1 MKIKSKLINRTDMRA
16 SILTIISLITFILYA
31 QLGCANAQENQ
42 WLQFQPTQS
51 NGKHIVLIS
60 GDEEYHSEES
70 LPMLAKILATHHGF
84 KTTVLFSIDPETG
97 NIDPTYQNN
106 IPGLSNLTSADLI
119 IIATRFREL
128 PDEQMKYIDE
138 YLKAGK
144 PVIGL
149 RTATHAFNFGNKMKD
164 SPYAK
169 YGYSSKQ
176 AGWESGFGKQV
187 LGETWID
194 HHGQHGK
201 EGTRGLMNG
210 LSKREGNPILNG
222 VTDIWVPSDVY
233 AINDLVAE
241 DEVLVWGQVTKG
253 MTAESEGSWEKEIMP
268 VAWTKSYS
276 IESGKKGKAFTT
288 TMGSSIDLLN
298 EDLRRLIVNACYW
311 AVDLSDKIPE
321 KSNVEFVGSY
331 EPLMFG
337 FGTFKKGLKPNDY
350 K

>member
-1 MKIKSKLINRTDMRA
+1 MQSP
-16 SILTIISLITFILYA
+16 ILKTISLVLLTLFI
-31 QLGCANAQENQ
+31 QLSCVNAQDNQ
-42 WLQFQPTQS
+42 WIEFQPSQP

-84 KTTVLFSIDPETG
+84 KTTVLFSIDPTTG

-106 IPGLSNLTSADLI
+106 IPGLSKLNSADLV

-128 PDEQMKYIDE
+128 SDEQMQYIDA

-144 PVIGL
+144 PIIGL

-169 YGYSSKQ
+169 YGWSSKVV
-176 AGWESGFGKQV
+176 GWEGGFGKQI
-187 LGETWID
+187 LGETWVS
-194 HHGQHGK
+194 HHGQHAK
-201 EGTRGLMNG
+201 EGTRGLING
-210 LSKREGNPILNG
+210 LSESKENPILNG
-222 VTDIWVPSDVY
+222 VNDIWVPSDVY
-233 AINDLVAE
+233 TVRDLTA
-241 DEVLVWGQVTKG
+241 DAEVLVWGQVTKG
-253 MTAESEGSWEKEIMP
+253 MTAESAGSWEKEIMP

-276 IESGKKGKAFTT
+276 IESGKKGKVFTT

-298 EDLRRLIVNACYW
+298 EDLRRLLVNACYW
-311 AVDLSDKIPE
+311 AVDLTDKIPA
-321 KSNVEFVGSY
+321 KNNVEFVGSY

-337 FGTFKKGLKPNDY
+337 FDTYKKGLKPNDY

>member
-1 MKIKSKLINRTDMRA
+1 MKTKDLFYKTNEHRLILM
-16 SILTIISLITFILYA
+16 SLSLIIFLFV
-31 QLGCANAQENQ
+31 QLSCANAQNNQ
-42 WLQFQPTQS
+42 WLQFQADQP

-70 LPMLAKILATHHGF
+70 LPMLAKILTTHHGF
-84 KTTVLFSIDPETG
+84 KTTVLFSIDPKTG
-97 NIDPTYQNN
+97 TIDPTYQNN
-106 IPGLSNLTSADLI
+106 IPGLNNLTSADLI

-128 PDEQMKYIDE
+128 PDEQMKYIDD

-149 RTATHAFNFGNKMKD
+149 RTATHAFNAENKMKD

-169 YGYSSKQ
+169 YGYLSKE
-176 AGWESGFGKQV
+176 AGWEDGFGKQV

-201 EGTRGLMNG
+201 EGTRGLING
-210 LSKREGNPILNG
+210 LFKENPMLNG
-222 VTDIWVPSDVY
+222 VSDIWVPTDVY
-233 AINDLVAE
+233 TIKDLVA
-241 DEVLVWGQVTKG
+241 DAKVLVWGQVTKG
-253 MTAESEGSWEKEIMP
+253 MTAESLGSWEKTIMP

-276 IESGKKGKAFTT
+276 IESGTKGKAFAT
-288 TMGSSIDLLN
+288 TMGSSIDFLN

-311 AVDLSDKIPE
+311 AVDLTDKIPE
-321 KSNVEFVGSY
+321 KSNVDFVGSY

-350 K
+350 R

>member
-1 MKIKSKLINRTDMRA
+1 MKN
-16 SILTIISLITFILYA
+16 SILTAFSLLVLALFVNLSCASA
-31 QLGCANAQENQ
+31 QNSQ
-42 WLQFQPTQS
+42 WLEFQPAQA
-51 NGKHIVLIS
+51 NGKHIVLIA

-106 IPGLSNLTSADLI
+106 IPGLSNLASADLL

-128 PDEQMKYIDE
+128 PDEQMKYVDE

-149 RTATHAFNFGNKMKD
+149 RTATHAFNFGNKMKN

-176 AGWESGFGKQV
+176 AGWEGGFGKQV

-201 EGTRGLMNG
+201 EGTRGLING
-210 LSKREGNPILNG
+210 MSRREKIPILNG
-222 VTDIWVPSDVY
+222 VADIWVPSDVY
-233 AINDLVAE
+233 AVNALAADA
-241 DEVLVWGQVTKG
+241 EVLVWGQVTQG
-253 MTAESEGSWEKEIMP
+253 MTKESTGSWEKEIMP

-276 IESGKKGKAFTT
+276 IESGKKGKAFAT

-298 EDLRRLIVNACYW
+298 EDLRRLLVNACYW
-311 AVDLSDKIPE
+311 AVDLTDKMPE
-321 KSNVEFVGSY
+321 RSNVEFIGSY

-337 FGTFKKGLKPNDY
+337 FGTFKKGLKPEDY